1 MLHYNITALSRSM
14 TVPHHH
20 PHRIDVSPSLLRAS
34 AWQRLLIAAV
44 VIAVLWVGL
53 YEVIA

>member
-1 MLHYNITALSRSM
+1 M
-14 TVPHHH
+14 TLPHHH

-34 AWQRLLIAAV
+34 AWQRLLLAAV
-44 VIAVLWVGL
+44 VIAVLWAAL